1 MTKVDGYTQAEFITM
16 LANRAGFTKS
26 DTKIMLRAMEEVL
39 HDIIKERESLTIP
52 GLFKIF
58 VRQSAGGRRFD
69 PVNMKYIDKEP
80 YEKVIIRASKEL
92 THLIEEE

>member
-1 MTKVDGYTQAEFITM
+1 M
-16 LANRAGFTKS
+16 LADKAGFTKS
-26 DTKIMLRAMEEVL
+26 DTKIMMGALEEVL
-39 HDIIKERESLTIP
+39 KDIVKERESFIFP

-58 VRQSAGGRRFD
+58 VRKGEAHRRFD
-69 PVNMKYIDKEP
+69 PVHNVYIDKES